1 MVKIVK
7 TNGEII
13 DLEDK
18 QLQLEQ
24 MQKVVGGYIE
34 IVRLKNG
41 WLVVCNEEGKLIG
54 LEENPVATLV
64 CNVNGFN
71 NFIVGDVIICESKY
85 IK

>member
-18 QLQLEQ
+18 ELHLEQ

-64 CNVNGFN
+64 YNVNGFN
-71 NFIVGDVIICESKY
+71 DLIVGDVIICESKY

>member
-7 TNGEII
+7 TNGQII

-18 QLQLEQ
+18 QLYLEQ

-71 NFIVGDVIICESKY
+71 DLIVGDVIICESKY

>member
-1 MVKIVK
+1 MVKIIK

-18 QLQLEQ
+18 ELQLEQ

-64 CNVNGFN
+64 CNINGFN
-71 NFIVGDVIICESKY
+71 DTIVGDVIICESKY

>member
-1 MVKIVK
+1 MVKIIK
-7 TNGEII
+7 ANGEII

-18 QLQLEQ
+18 ELQLEQ

-41 WLVVCNEEGKLIG
+41 WSVVCNEEGKLIG

-71 NFIVGDVIICESKY
+71 DLIFGDVIICESKY

>member
-18 QLQLEQ
+18 ELQLEQ

-34 IVRLKNG
+34 IVHLKNG

-54 LEENPVATLV
+54 LEENPVVTLV
-64 CNVNGFN
+64 CNINGFN
-71 NFIVGDVIICESKY
+71 DIIVGDVIICESKY

>member
-7 TNGEII
+7 TNGQII

-18 QLQLEQ
+18 QLHLEQ

-41 WLVVCNEEGKLIG
+41 WLVVCNEEGKLLG
-54 LEENPVATLV
+54 LEENPIATLV

-71 NFIVGDVIICESKY
+71 DFIVGDVIICESKY

>member
-1 MVKIVK
+1 MVKIIK
-7 TNGEII
+7 INGEII

-18 QLQLEQ
+18 ELQLEQ
-24 MQKVVGGYIE
+24 MKKVVGGYIE

-41 WLVVCNEEGKLIG
+41 WLVVCNEECKLIG

-64 CNVNGFN
+64 CNINGLN
-71 NFIVGDVIICESKY
+71 DIIVGDVIICESKY

>member
-13 DLEDK
+13 DLEDN

-71 NFIVGDVIICESKY
+71 DLIVGDVIICESKY